1 MISIQIYLHVLILEL
16 SILSCPYFEIHSVQ
30 ENATKMYY
38 IDLSSWIKMFLIEQL
53 YLPRLS
59 IHLISIQS
67 LFHLACKMEDPKLVI
82 SVLRKEDMFKL
93 HRRSCRPRHL
103 NRRLQT

>member
-1 MISIQIYLHVLILEL
+1 MIPIQIYLCILILEL
-16 SILSCPYFEIHSVQ
+16 SIPFCPYFEVYSVQ

-38 IDLSSWIKMFLIEQL
+38 IDLSSCIKMFLTEQL
-53 YLPRLS
+53 YLLRLS

-82 SVLRKEDMFKL
+82 SVLRTEDMFKL
-93 HRRSCRPRHL
+93 HRRSCRPRRL
-103 NRRLQT
+103 N